1 MKKVGRNDPCP
12 CGSGKKYKK
21 CCIDKKRQNSVVNKK
36 TITRRDFITGPYKDC
51 PNCKSK
57 ESFGVFVC
65 LDGAKSYDREC
76 FECGY
81 EEGFKLPEIKKKI
94 IYLDQFVISNLVKL
108 LDKSHP
114 SHKKIKSDPF
124 WENLFIKLEK
134 LMKSQAIVC
143 PDSFYHIDES
153 LFGDVDF
160 KFTKRLYEHF
170 SGGVT
175 FHPGHFIEKNQV
187 LQHFEGWLNND
198 KVNFNFKAEDISFD
212 DLHKW
217 NIGLMLSVGGWPY
230 KGQVED
236 LQKTNTE
243 VKKQLGDVWNRWKN
257 ENNVKFVNRVK
268 EEAFG
273 FGRGLMSATLK
284 FFQRQNNVV
293 EGIAN
298 NEKVN
303 IELEDLFPPPAYD
316 LIHDLYNIT
325 RQKKYSD
332 KQAAEKIS
340 EYFRNSDLLLE
351 IPCVK
356 INCVMSAG
364 LAHRALNGKK
374 TGPHS
379 TVDSQFISCYLPYC
393 DAIFVDKESES
404 LLKEFPKNTPEYLM
418 LKEFSTKIFSL
429 SKKDEFLL
437 YLDEIFNQIPKYQM
451 DIVRDAQ
458 GDHYLE
464 PYWEII
470 EHEKKDSLI

>member
-1 MKKVGRNDPCP
+1 MLGFLILFSNFNFSLNNFKKRGIIIYMKKVGRNDPCP

-76 FECGY
+76 FKCGY
-81 EEGFKLPEIKKKI
+81 EESFKLPEIKKKI

-124 WENLFIKLEK
+124 WGNLFITLEK

-175 FHPGHFIEKNQV
+175 FHPGQLIETNQV
-187 LQHFEGWLNND
+187 SQHFEGWLNNR
-198 KVNFNFKAEDISFD
+198 KVNFDFKAEEISFD

-230 KGQVED
+230 KGQLEN
-236 LQKTNTE
+236 LKKTNIE
-243 VKKQLGDVWNRWKN
+243 VKKQLGGVWDRWKN
-257 ENNVKFVNRVK
+257 EHNFKFVDRVK
-268 EEAFG
+268 EEALG
-273 FGRGLMSATLK
+273 FGKGLISVATK
-284 FFQRQNNVV
+284 YFEDQNNIIKK
-293 EGIAN
+293 IASR
-298 NEKVN
+298 ETVGV
-303 IELEDLFPPPAYD
+303 ELEDLFPPLSND
-316 LIHDLYNIT
+316 LLENLIKIAKDKDLSYPDIT
-325 RQKKYSD
+325 QR
-332 KQAAEKIS
+332 IL
-340 EYFRNSDLLLE
+340 EYFKDIDSLLE
-351 IPCVK
+351 IPC
-356 INCVMSAG
+356 IRISCVMFAG
-364 LAHRALNGKK
+364 LAHMASNGKK
-374 TGPHS
+374 IGPSS
-379 TVDSQFISCYLPYC
+379 TVDTQFISCYLPYC
-393 DAIFVDKESES
+393 DAMFVDKESD
-404 LLKEFPKNTPEYLM
+404 LVLKEFPKILRN
-418 LKEFSTKIFSL
+418 I
-429 SKKDEFLL
+429 
-437 YLDEIFNQIPKYQM
+437 
-451 DIVRDAQ
+451 
-458 GDHYLE
+458 
-464 PYWEII
+464 
-470 EHEKKDSLI
+470 